1 MKSNSRKFG
10 LVQVMKMP
18 QFRQSLFF
26 SRLSSKLPRPES
38 YTPLAATGA
47 SAMIATNRQDGGA
60 AVRVGSDPDE
70 EEGSSSLLCAGELRM
85 HVGLPRQMS

>member
-1 MKSNSRKFG
+1 
-10 LVQVMKMP
+10 
-18 QFRQSLFF
+18 
-26 SRLSSKLPRPES
+26 
-38 YTPLAATGA
+38 
-47 SAMIATNRQDGGA
+47 MIATNRQDGGA